1 MLRSFTGGNGGE
13 GRFKSKYSFLY
24 LTFRFLYYK
33 LRKHRALFELEKTN
47 FYNFGGCF
55 DFVAVRFGNV
65 LGSNGSVIPLFKKQ
79 IAAGGPVT
87 VTHPDIIR
95 YFMTIPE
102 AVSLVLQAGAY
113 AKGGEIFVLDMGKPV
128 KILDLATNLIKL
140 SGYKVGED
148 IKIEFTGLRPGE
160 KLYEELLMSEEGLQE
175 TDNKLIHIGK
185 PIEFDEEEF
194 RKQLEI
200 LDKLSREDS
209 PKIKE
214 AVRKVVPTYV
224 ITPNK

>member
-1 MLRSFTGGNGGE
+1 ML
-13 GRFKSKYSFLY
+13 
-24 LTFRFLYYK
+24 
-33 LRKHRALFELEKTN
+33 LFQEE
-47 FYNFGGCF
+47 
-55 DFVAVRFGNV
+55 
-65 LGSNGSVIPLFKKQ
+65 
-79 IAAGGPVT
+79 
-87 VTHPDIIR
+87 
-95 YFMTIPE
+95 
-102 AVSLVLQAGAY
+102 
-113 AKGGEIFVLDMGKPV
+113 
-128 KILDLATNLIKL
+128 
-140 SGYKVGED
+140 VGED
-148 IKIEFTGLRPGE
+148 IKIEFTGLRPAE

-209 PKIKE
+209 PKNKE